1 MAIVQK
7 RKTTAQ
13 TAEELISPDDQ
24 ATAKTII
31 SKLKKG
37 GNYTFLR
44 ASLELNSWIDS
55 TKEVYTCM
63 TDSDTLID
71 TDGLL
76 EVLGYEK
83 GAGNKTSKR
92 IRITD
97 YKYVIKTYPDKTTQD
112 ILCKTYNAKIYTQ
125 YLLGDV
131 RG

>member
-13 TAEELISPDDQ
+13 TAEELISPEDQ
-24 ATAKTII
+24 ATAKIII
-31 SKLKKG
+31 SKLNKG

-44 ASLELNSWIDS
+44 SSLELNSWIDN

-63 TDSDTLID
+63 TDSDTIID
-71 TDGLL
+71 TDGVL
-76 EVLGYEK
+76 EVLGYER
-83 GAGNKTSKR
+83 GTGNKTSKR
-92 IRITD
+92 LCIKD